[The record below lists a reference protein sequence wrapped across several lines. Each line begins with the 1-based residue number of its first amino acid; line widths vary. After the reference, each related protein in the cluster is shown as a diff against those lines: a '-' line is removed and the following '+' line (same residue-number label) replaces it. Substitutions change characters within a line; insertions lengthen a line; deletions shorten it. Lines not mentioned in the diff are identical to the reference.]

1 MTDQSPSNLEI
12 ITYPHRQI
20 AKRVFK
26 TIEITSTND
35 VMLKDPEK
43 IFHSGDVL
51 WSLRQSK
58 GHGRYNR
65 VWNSPQGGLYFSI
78 LFEDIP
84 RLGSLYPYVL
94 LCALAIRNVLAD
106 RTGEDFFTIKWPND
120 VYADHHKIAGILIQS
135 QTAYQSSRAVIGMG
149 INLNNPMQHISNLRL
164 PAISLYEL
172 TGNPTDPKSFLED
185 LLDRADAYYRDFIHQ
200 RFSHYLPEL
209 NRLLYSKDKP
219 MILTE
224 GKHQQI
230 VIPREFTKD
239 GYLRCEEDGE
249 TVILMA

>member
-1 MTDQSPSNLEI
+1 MTDQSPSDPELF
-12 ITYPHRQI
+12 TFPHRQI

-26 TIEITSTND
+26 TREITSTND

-43 IFHSGDVL
+43 LFHSGDVL

-58 GHGRYNR
+58 GRGRYDR

-84 RLGSLYPYVL
+84 RLSAFYPYVL

-106 RTGEDFFTIKWPND
+106 RTREDFFTIKWPND
-120 VYADHHKIAGILIQS
+120 VYADYHKIAGILIQS
-135 QTAYQSSRAVIGMG
+135 HTAYQGSRAVIGMG
-149 INLNNPMQHISNLRL
+149 INLNNPMQHLSNLRS

-172 TGNPTDPKSFLED
+172 TGNPTEPESFLED
-185 LLDRADAYYRDFIHQ
+185 LLDRADAYYRDFIHR

-209 NRLLYSKDKP
+209 NRVLYSKDKP
-219 MILTE
+219 LILTE
-224 GKHQQI
+224 GKHQRI

-239 GYLRCEEDGE
+239 GYLKCEEDGE
-249 TVILMA
+249 TVILMV